1 MSPEE
6 QRIAIAEVC
15 GWDGIFKDDDQV
27 VCGHMPF
34 QSRHTEWVENR
45 PVPDYLNDANT
56 SQELIDHLWEKGYSC
71 VITHEGKRT
80 DCHFVRRENHHTVM
94 ISRTGKASGIIAEA
108 FLKTLGLWEESK

>member
-1 MSPEE
+1 MNETE
-6 QRIAIAEVC
+6 QRIAIAKAC
-15 GWDGIFKDDDQV
+15 GIKTTTRGKY
-27 VCGHMPF
+27 
-34 QSRHTEWVENR
+34 SRHWRNQFFEHSPCNADNGSEL
-45 PVPDYLNDANT
+45 PDYLNDANT